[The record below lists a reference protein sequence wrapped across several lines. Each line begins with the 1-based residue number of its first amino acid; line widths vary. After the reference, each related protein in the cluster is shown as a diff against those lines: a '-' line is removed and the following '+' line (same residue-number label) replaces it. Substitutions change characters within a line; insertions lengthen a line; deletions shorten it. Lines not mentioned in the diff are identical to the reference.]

1 MNSPETMK
9 KRSSAKEEE
18 HGAFK
23 LTYDSSDEE
32 DGDFFDIEQENRR
45 TIRAL
50 EKDIDEKLNFWV
62 ECIQASAPGAAILPV
77 ASFDDYFADVGET
90 HEAIMRCKIMKERL
104 LKHEKRRIEGMK
116 QRLAKFESEA
126 GPVPEVAII
135 QKLLCPLNRPKLL
148 FGIDGE
154 DVVRVSA
161 KDFTGFEKLASAIV
175 NVATGRERGGCSYPP
190 FRGHI
195 GARIPRMRLQVR
207 DVVRNMRER
216 FKVVETGYFLSE
228 LEKRGVTN
236 SDDVSDALHFLSNI
250 GELSYFGEVIKSGRN
265 SNTNEKRDQNPS
277 INNLLPGLTHEVSP
291 LAGDD
296 SVVSLEKIY
305 QYSGGSNSTRQF
317 SNSGESV
324 SGLDE
329 FIFLNPR
336 WLVAAIACVLRHDL
350 TREIYEMRRLIRQTE
365 GDSGSGSLH
374 NLNTM
379 EFSEMLQTDVNYPVI
394 SSSDM
399 YLLWETKR
407 FTRKAAE
414 RALQY
419 SNNKSVTP
427 FDFLQRVLVKFAIIV
442 PVDVTID
449 RACIG
454 GKDYA
459 HFTGE
464 YSETFPPDSDSPD
477 QDNAPRFFFLP
488 SLLGPEEPHEMWTF
502 KTAESWK
509 TTLCHAL
516 IFPDGTPPGLM
527 ERMTSN
533 VLNDLYKI
541 SSAASIGGGTGPK
554 LRLKEVS
561 ISNSHST
568 AS

>member
-1 MNSPETMK
+1 
-9 KRSSAKEEE
+9 
-18 HGAFK
+18 
-23 LTYDSSDEE
+23 
-32 DGDFFDIEQENRR
+32 
-45 TIRAL
+45 
-50 EKDIDEKLNFWV
+50 
-62 ECIQASAPGAAILPV
+62 
-77 ASFDDYFADVGET
+77 
-90 HEAIMRCKIMKERL
+90 
-104 LKHEKRRIEGMK
+104 
-116 QRLAKFESEA
+116 
-126 GPVPEVAII
+126 
-135 QKLLCPLNRPKLL
+135 
-148 FGIDGE
+148 
-154 DVVRVSA
+154 
-161 KDFTGFEKLASAIV
+161 
-175 NVATGRERGGCSYPP
+175 
-190 FRGHI
+190 
-195 GARIPRMRLQVR
+195 
-207 DVVRNMRER
+207 
-216 FKVVETGYFLSE
+216 
-228 LEKRGVTN
+228 
-236 SDDVSDALHFLSNI
+236 
-250 GELSYFGEVIKSGRN
+250 
-265 SNTNEKRDQNPS
+265 
-277 INNLLPGLTHEVSP
+277 
-291 LAGDD
+291 
-296 SVVSLEKIY
+296 
-305 QYSGGSNSTRQF
+305 
-317 SNSGESV
+317 
-324 SGLDE
+324 
-329 FIFLNPR
+329 
-336 WLVAAIACVLRHDL
+336 
-350 TREIYEMRRLIRQTE
+350 
-365 GDSGSGSLH
+365 
-374 NLNTM
+374 M

-477 QDNAPRFFFLP
+477 QDNTPRFFFLP